1 MPAQLFGQH
10 PADGIERIG
19 VHILAYVHHGIPHD
33 AAVGHDHHQ
42 RRHRADRHQL
52 QIADPQLRS
61 LGSGHQ
67 RRIMGQAGKHL
78 RRVADDVLH
87 LMGAVGKILAN
98 AVRIIRCDHPALQ
111 QLIHVKTVSLR
122 AGDTTCADVRLIQIT
137 QFFQIAHFI
146 ADGGGAQ
153 THFVLLGNGTAAHGN
168 RRQDVV
174 VDDRLQDAELSCV
187 HHHAVAASFH
197 KVPFDRFLL
206 ALITIEC

>member
-1 MPAQLFGQH
+1 
-10 PADGIERIG
+10 
-19 VHILAYVHHGIPHD
+19 
-33 AAVGHDHHQ
+33 
-42 RRHRADRHQL
+42 
-52 QIADPQLRS
+52 
-61 LGSGHQ
+61 
-67 RRIMGQAGKHL
+67 MGQTRKHL
-78 RRVADDVLH
+78 RCVVDHILH
-87 LMGAVGKILAN
+87 LMGTVGKILTN

-122 AGDTTCADVRLIQIT
+122 AGNPACADVGLIQIT

-174 VDDRLQDAELSCV
+174 VDNRLQDAELSCV